1 MCARAKSGASSQ
13 AGTSSAKKGKRSKVG
28 FSDLLDVLL
37 AGKESSSRMDGAVRL
52 RVHVGAGLE
61 RPMVEAVRDALVAE
75 RPGGI
80 VEVLGIEAPSAAS
93 DAPDAVLLCA
103 GADEPGAAALSRWYV
118 ESGVP
123 CAFLVES
130 SVDSSPDDGPDTVAA
145 SDPAAV
151 PAKLGAWLAGVVRN
165 PVALAAN
172 FPCCRPAVVSALIA
186 PVALEN
192 ALVGAIP
199 LIPGSDFPIMCVSQ
213 AKLVL
218 DIAAAYGE
226 GAGVSRALEMAGVV
240 GAGLVYRGIARGAS
254 GVLPGF
260 GWVAKSGVGFLGTV
274 ATARLAQAR
283 FEGADSLKDLFDEL
297 RRSFAGSGERPAP
310 IAPLML
316 RLSSPACSGDVDAC
330 DPAADSACYIAIG

>member
-28 FSDLLDVLL
+28 FTDLLDVLL
-37 AGKESSSRMDGAVRL
+37 AGKESSSRMDEAVRL
-52 RVHVGAGLE
+52 RVHVGSGLE
-61 RPMVEAVRDALVAE
+61 RSMVEAVRDALVAE

-93 DAPDAVLLCA
+93 NAPDAVLLCA
-103 GADEPGAAALSRWYV
+103 GLDDPGAAVLSRWYV

-123 CAFLVES
+123 CAFLAES
-130 SVDSSPDDGPDTVAA
+130 SVDSLPVDGPDTVAA
-145 SDPAAV
+145 SDPATV
-151 PAKLGAWLAGVVRN
+151 PAKLGAWLAGVVKN

-226 GAGVSRALEMAGVV
+226 GTGASRVLEMTGVV

-260 GWVAKSGVGFLGTV
+260 GWVAKSSVGFLGTV

-283 FEGADSLKDLFDEL
+283 FEGADSLKELFDEF
-297 RRSFAGSGERPAP
+297 RRRFVDNDEQPAP
-310 IAPLML
+310 TTPRILQ
-316 RLSSPACSGDVDAC
+316 LSSAVRSSVVGTCET
-330 DPAADSACYIAIG
+330 AADSAGYIAID

>member
-13 AGTSSAKKGKRSKVG
+13 AGASSAKKGKRSKVG
-28 FSDLLDVLL
+28 FTDLLDVLL
-37 AGKESSSRMDGAVRL
+37 AGKESSSRMDEAVRL
-52 RVHVGAGLE
+52 RVHVGSGLE

-75 RPGGI
+75 RAGGI

-103 GADEPGAAALSRWYV
+103 CADEPGAAALARWYV

-123 CAFLVES
+123 CAFLAESSVES
-130 SVDSSPDDGPDTVAA
+130 SADDGLDTVAA

-151 PAKLGAWLAGVVRN
+151 PSKLGAWLAGVVNN

-172 FPCCRPAVVSALIA
+172 FPCCRAAVVSALIA

-199 LIPGSDFPIMCVSQ
+199 LFPGSDFPIMCVSQ

-226 GAGVSRALEMAGVV
+226 GAGLSRALEMAGVV

-260 GWVAKSGVGFLGTV
+260 GWAAKSGVGFLGTV

-283 FEGADSLKDLFDEL
+283 FEGADSLKDFVEEF
-297 RRSFAGSGERPAP
+297 RRGFVDNDERPAP
-310 IAPLML
+310 TAP
-316 RLSSPACSGDVDAC
+316 RIPQLSSAVCSSDAGTGET
-330 DPAADSACYIAIG
+330 AADSAGYIAIG